1 MKAASFIAAC
11 FAAQAGAAATKRSN
25 TALSPSTSNQVLI
38 LNNRTFPAN
47 NHDADAQDLFDWSM
61 HIQDNRYDASYNFIQ
76 YSDKGPWSVRFTAW
90 YVAGLLHRNQG
101 DDVKYAEAS
110 IRNMYV

>member
-1 MKAASFIAAC
+1 
-11 FAAQAGAAATKRSN
+11 
-25 TALSPSTSNQVLI
+25 
-38 LNNRTFPAN
+38 
-47 NHDADAQDLFDWSM
+47 M

-101 DDVKYAEAS
+101 DDVKHAEAS
-110 IRNMYV
+110 IRNMYVNCICVQREGEQKRRLTMRQQTGLSNDRRLQRSMVRNIQTIS